1 MKGFCDGQW
10 YQLDHMQTVCTSLQ
24 TDNHTNTSSL
34 IFFRPNAQ
42 LCLSKCYMF
51 QTVRTTFWT
60 RHDASVAGD
69 DGTTKSSTEDVVAET
84 VVTSPHHGR
93 HLEMTML
100 VQPSVANGSDGRNE
114 QRPHPGGNGVSP
126 ECTSV
131 IHIPLTYLF
140 QNICVAWWCSGQG
153 IKGPIQQQHATSAQ
167 RCAKTSVCREADFAP
182 DLQPHVFQDPAKTGH
197 HECSSS
203 RLCAAAPVVAS
214 SSLEEVRIWLGQ
226 HLRFHPFVQGAQRK

>member
-1 MKGFCDGQW
+1 
-10 YQLDHMQTVCTSLQ
+10 
-24 TDNHTNTSSL
+24 
-34 IFFRPNAQ
+34 
-42 LCLSKCYMF
+42 MF

-60 RHDASVAGD
+60 RHDASVAGN

-140 QNICVAWWCSGQG
+140 
-153 IKGPIQQQHATSAQ
+153 
-167 RCAKTSVCREADFAP
+167 
-182 DLQPHVFQDPAKTGH
+182 
-197 HECSSS
+197 
-203 RLCAAAPVVAS
+203 
-214 SSLEEVRIWLGQ
+214 
-226 HLRFHPFVQGAQRK
+226 